1 MMISR
6 FAAVA
11 VFTMLAS
18 AASAQTRLPAQM
30 PIENERGANLTELVI
45 SDAEGKAVARLTK
58 PLAAGKKTTLKFAKA
73 KGCEMTVSARFDDE
87 GEVDEVV
94 NLCREKRI
102 RFKE

>member
-1 MMISR
+1 MTFKRIIPI
-6 FAAVA
+6 AA
-11 VFTMLAS
+11 FTLAAS

-30 PIENERGANLTELVI
+30 SVENERGANLTELVI
-45 SDAEGKAVARLTK
+45 SDAEGKAIARLAR
-58 PLAAGKKTTLKFAKA
+58 PLAAGKKSMIKLAKT
-73 KGCEMTVSARFDDE
+73 KGCEMTVSAKFDDE